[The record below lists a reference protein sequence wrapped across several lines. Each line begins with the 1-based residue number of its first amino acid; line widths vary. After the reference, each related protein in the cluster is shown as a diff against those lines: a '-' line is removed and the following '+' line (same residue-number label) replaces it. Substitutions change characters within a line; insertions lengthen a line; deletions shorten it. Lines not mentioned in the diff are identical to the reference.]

1 VGIQVIS
8 QKCKDF
14 LGILF
19 LYKNLFKDIFAS
31 VSLSFAFMANAKE
44 MLKKMAN
51 KQAMIASFH

>member
-1 VGIQVIS
+1 
-8 QKCKDF
+8 
-14 LGILF
+14 